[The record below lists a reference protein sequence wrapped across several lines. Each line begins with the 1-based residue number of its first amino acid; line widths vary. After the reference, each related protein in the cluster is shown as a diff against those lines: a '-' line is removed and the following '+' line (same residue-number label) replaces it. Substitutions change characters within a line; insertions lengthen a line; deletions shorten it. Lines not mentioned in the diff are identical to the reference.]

1 MIPPEVLHVLFTAA
15 GLLLG
20 WYLKH
25 QSGKLPPEV
34 QALVGQLLARRQE
47 QQARDLLH
55 ELLGTA
61 TPPPPPSA
69 KS

>member
-1 MIPPEVLHVLFTAA
+1 MIPPEVLHVVFTAA

-20 WYLKH
+20 WYLRH
-25 QSGKLPPEV
+25 QSGQLPPEV

-55 ELLGTA
+55 ELLSA
-61 TPPPPPSA
+61 ANPPPPSSP
-69 KS
+69 KP